1 MDNKFIKVFTYTTS
15 KEVERI
21 IVNINNVSNIVQD
34 GENSCLIYF
43 TGDRQDCVRVDGTI
57 EDIYFQITGVRI

>member
-1 MDNKFIKVFTYTTS
+1 MAKDIRIFTYTTS
-15 KEVERI
+15 KKVERI
-21 IVNINNVSNIVQD
+21 IVNIDNVSNIVQD

-57 EDIYFQITGVRI
+57 EDIYFQIVGLRA